1 MTIVNE
7 PAAGFAE
14 WLALPPGFRF
24 PDVPL
29 SMDRQRQRRDHLIT
43 GVDDDLFGDHVN
55 AGVLT
60 DVISQSVH
68 AAKLPI
74 DGRVL
79 LGLQVQQRAALSI
92 GQDLVGRGRIDA
104 LVSAPRG
111 HLLTCSYDLIAA
123 DQPVAMPP
131 PVSIRNTML
140 LLDPSTPRAAPGAR
154 PVADPLA
161 GFTRCG
167 RCAMTPEAVRDYCAE
182 IGNLIHFDEEYA
194 RARGYRAPVAPR
206 LLDVTILVAELR
218 RAHGDRP
225 APFAFDLELRVRR
238 PLFWDETLDTW
249 MRRTGDSFEF
259 RLVTGD
265 GRVTSEATAT
275 LGIESRSAPSGS
287 AIPAG
292 SPGFRS

>member
-1 MTIVNE
+1 MTIVNA
-7 PAAGFAE
+7 PAGAFAE

-29 SMDRQRQRRDHLIT
+29 RIDRQRQRRNHLIT
-43 GVDDDLFGDHVN
+43 GVDDDLFGDRVN

-68 AAKLPI
+68 AVKLPI

-79 LGLQVQQRAALSI
+79 LGLQVQQRTALSI
-92 GQDLVGRGRIDA
+92 GQDLIGRGRIDA

-111 HLLTCSYDLIAA
+111 HLLTCSYHLIAA
-123 DQPVAMPP
+123 DQPASAPP

-154 PVADPLA
+154 PVEDPLA
-161 GFTRCG
+161 GFTRSG
-167 RCAMTPEAVRDYCAE
+167 RCTMTPEAVRAYCAE

-194 RARGYRAPVAPR
+194 RARGYRAPIAPR

-218 RAHGDRP
+218 RAHGDRS
-225 APFAFDLELRVRR
+225 APFAFDLDLRVHR

-249 MRRTGDSFEF
+249 IRRAGDSFEF

-265 GRVTSEATAT
+265 GRITSAATAT
-275 LGIESRSAPSGS
+275 LGTEPRSTRSGPANPADESE
-287 AIPAG
+287 
-292 SPGFRS
+292 FRA